1 MLQTGLLATA
11 LTVSRYITKAT
22 QTNIQFLHAVG
33 AVAHATPSRT
43 HADYHNALISLSK
56 WGPFHL
62 FCHSC
67 NVAISLI
74 YPIYLAFQ
82 TLSCLAQQSARG
94 WGPPRQLYLWPSLPC
109 VQPPST
115 VGWGTARWRLNVL
128 TQKPAGGDVVGRQP
142 RLMFKDF
149 EGT

>member
-1 MLQTGLLATA
+1 M
-11 LTVSRYITKAT
+11 SRYITKAT

-74 YPIYLAFQ
+74 YPILFSISNAF
-82 TLSCLAQQSARG
+82 LSCTAVGSGVGSATATLPMAIPALCTTAFHCGLRNGPLTPECAHTEACRQGRG
-94 WGPPRQLYLWPSLPC
+94 GEAAGTD
-109 VQPPST
+109 VQ
-115 VGWGTARWRLNVL
+115 RL
-128 TQKPAGGDVVGRQP
+128 
-142 RLMFKDF
+142 
-149 EGT
+149 

>member
-1 MLQTGLLATA
+1 MLQTGLLATT

-94 WGPPRQLYLWPSLPC
+94 WGPPQQLYLWPSPALCAAAFHCGLRNGPLTPEC
-109 VQPPST
+109 AHTEACRRGRGGEAAGTDVQ
-115 VGWGTARWRLNVL
+115 RL
-128 TQKPAGGDVVGRQP
+128 
-142 RLMFKDF
+142 
-149 EGT
+149 